1 MIRINPLLVLAL
13 SFVIFVVSI
22 TSVQKSNLELKSK
35 TDELKQMISIG
46 SDYKKLKQT
55 WDKQDIEKQ
64 MKKIARLSSIKNI
77 FFKNNKKSIIITIK
91 NENIR
96 NIDRFLNKILNDS
109 FVINKLNISKESITM
124 EVGK

>member
-1 MIRINPLLVLAL
+1 
-13 SFVIFVVSI
+13 
-22 TSVQKSNLELKSK
+22 
-35 TDELKQMISIG
+35 MISIG